1 MYNIL
6 EPIKPAVQNNML
18 SLNKY
23 MELLNESLGKSLGNN
38 QI

>member
-6 EPIKPAVQNNML
+6 EPIKPAVQN
-18 SLNKY
+18 NKY

-38 QI
+38 QS